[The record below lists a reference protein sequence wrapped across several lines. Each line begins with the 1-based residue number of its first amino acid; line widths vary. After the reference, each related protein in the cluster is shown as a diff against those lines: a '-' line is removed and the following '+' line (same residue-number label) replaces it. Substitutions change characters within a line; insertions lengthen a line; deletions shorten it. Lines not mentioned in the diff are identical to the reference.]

1 MTSDFYFTATFWFQ
15 GNVRVKPH
23 SKHSWG
29 WGRSGNPIST
39 RGADYAHN
47 TTNCPPSPP
56 LRYFQTFLRPCMAW
70 SRYVYEQCVPP
81 CPVHTF
87 TEWERELS
95 PKKRRMNQL
104 KDYRSKKIFRK
115 IKVCQKI
122 CQKIFVQKIVVKTCV
137 RQICRKIRHKDC
149 QKKLSNNCQKFVK
162 ISSRNL

>member
-1 MTSDFYFTATFWFQ
+1 MADIPDARKLVQSSVRKFNSSHCCCLTSTGGANYTHNITA
-15 GNVRVKPH
+15 
-23 SKHSWG
+23 
-29 WGRSGNPIST
+29 
-39 RGADYAHN
+39 
-47 TTNCPPSPP
+47 CPPLPYNIFRSFYGP
-56 LRYFQTFLRPCMAW
+56 AW
-70 SRYVYEQCVPP
+70 PGVGTYEQCVSP